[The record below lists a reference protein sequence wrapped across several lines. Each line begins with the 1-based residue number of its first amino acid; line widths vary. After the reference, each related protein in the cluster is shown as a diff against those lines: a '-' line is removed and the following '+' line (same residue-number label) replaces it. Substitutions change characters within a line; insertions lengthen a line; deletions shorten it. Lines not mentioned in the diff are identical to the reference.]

1 MLTHGDQSIG
11 KLLFSLLLL
20 GSFLFASEAQMENF
34 SFAPEVKV
42 LVSDT
47 EIVAGQVIR
56 LKIRATGDKV
66 VFPNIE
72 DINGVMVLEHE
83 ERVTNMFHYVNG
95 VLKKERTTLILTF
108 APQHDMTIP
117 SYDIEIDGKM
127 YKSKPVKIKVMPATD
142 RNREDSNKFFL
153 YLSTDKSTAI
163 VGEPVLVT
171 VKLSLKIGI
180 RLSESPQYTQ
190 PVFKGFFAEQ
200 IGDEKVYREGT
211 RQVTELKYLLSPLA
225 EGNFTVGPAAAKM
238 AVADRNKRDMFG
250 RFFGTTWVPIASN
263 TVNIEVKKKPR
274 ETDLVGDLDI
284 EQRIDKQKVKANKP
298 VNLTVKISGEGNLE
312 DFEFPDYE
320 IDGVTVYSDDA
331 EVNTELQG
339 EHISSSFVKRFAFIS
354 DHDFTI
360 PERRI
365 SVYDIETKQV
375 KYLEIPSYDIKV
387 EGSSAVAAFKPQ
399 KQGLKHVN
407 VQNSVQADVRSMLYD
422 GEAEEIV
429 EKHVS
434 QWWMIIAAFFSGL
447 AVMFLIQR
455 LLRLMFKGRIGQ
467 YREADAL
474 KILYPHMSESAEVEA
489 MVRRLYA
496 RKRGDES
503 IVIDKNMLKILV
515 EKYEKK

>member
-1 MLTHGDQSIG
+1 MRTHGNQRIQ
-11 KLLFSLLLL
+11 KLLFSLLFLCTLL
-20 GSFLFASEAQMENF
+20 YASETQMEKF
-34 SFAPEVKV
+34 SFAHEVKV

-72 DINGVMVLEHE
+72 EINGVKVLEQQ

-108 APQHDMTIP
+108 APHHDMTIP

-127 YKSKPVKIKVMPATD
+127 YKSETVKIKVMPATA
-142 RNREDSNKFFL
+142 RNKEDSNKFFL
-153 YLSTDKSTAI
+153 HLSADKNSVI
-163 VGEPVLVT
+163 VGEPVLAT

-180 RLSESPQYTQ
+180 RLSDSPQYTQ
-190 PVFKGFFAEQ
+190 PVFKGFFVEQ
-200 IGDEKVYREGT
+200 MGDEKVYTEGT

-225 EGNFTVGPAAAKM
+225 EGNFTVGPASAKM

-263 TVNIEVKKKPR
+263 TVRIEVKKKPL
-274 ETDLVGDLDI
+274 ETDLVGDLKI
-284 EQRIDKQKVKANKP
+284 EKSIDKQKVKANKP

-320 IDGVTVYSDDA
+320 VDGVTIYSDDA
-331 EVNTELQG
+331 EVNTALQD
-339 EHISSSFVKRFAFIS
+339 EHISSTFVKRFAFIS
-354 DHDFTI
+354 DHDFSI
-360 PERRI
+360 PARTI
-365 SVYDIETKQV
+365 SVYDMDTKRV
-375 KYLEIPSYDIKV
+375 KYLEIPSYEIKV
-387 EGSSAVAAFKPQ
+387 EGSSSVVMSTQQ
-399 KQGLKHVN
+399 KKN
-407 VQNSVQADVRSMLYD
+407 KVQSDVKTSVQSMLYD
-422 GEAEEIV
+422 GESEVLVKKNE
-429 EKHVS
+429 S
-434 QWWMIIAAFFSGL
+434 QWWMILVAFVSGVF
-447 AVMFLIQR
+447 VMFLIQM
-455 LLRLMFKGRIGQ
+455 LLRFMLKGRIGH
-467 YREADAL
+467 YREAEAL
-474 KILYPHMSESAEVEA
+474 KTLYPHMGESAEVEA

-503 IVIDKNMLKILV
+503 IVIDKTLLKILV